1 MSQFRAFQLSL
12 RYNSLLI
19 CTALLLLTAFLG
31 WKVFSIA
38 KTQAQQMKVLIAG
51 DFRAQGLLQKIEG
64 KQESLKSANRKLWI
78 TKDHNYATL
87 IDKETE
93 ELKRLRREL
102 LTAITIAHTNFTEA
116 DIEDT
121 EGTKQRLEKLLSE
134 NLEDRQEAASGISR
148 HVLFAV
154 ALSITISLWI
164 SDLFF
169 RRLGAPLGTLKDANL
184 QIAKGNFGYRIAEP
198 RAAVSELAE
207 LSGSFNR
214 MAAKLQELDRTK
226 YEFFSEVS
234 HEIKNPLAALKE
246 GLDLLSSPQ
255 KELSEKSRE
264 KAVAACSIASRRLEV
279 MIQNLMQHASIERGF
294 KDFKM
299 EYANLGAVI
308 QSAIAQLRPL
318 ADKRGIH
325 LNFSPR
331 GELEGRISSEGM
343 THVIENLLMN
353 AIRYG
358 QEKTE
363 VSIEASRYVFEKK
376 PPQLILRVSNLAK
389 FLPSCNPDKLF
400 ERFYRANTFEQPG
413 GLGLG
418 LYIVKSIVE
427 AHRGTVLALIN
438 PEEKRFSIKV
448 EIPISEAAV

>member
-1 MSQFRAFQLSL
+1 MSQFRTFQLSL
-12 RYNSLLI
+12 RINSLFI

-38 KTQAQQMKVLIAG
+38 KTQSLQMKVLIEG
-51 DFRAQGLLQKIEG
+51 DFKAQGLLQKIEG
-64 KQESLKSANRKLWI
+64 KQESLKSANKKLWI
-78 TKDHNYATL
+78 TQDPNYAAL
-87 IDKETE
+87 VAKETE
-93 ELKRLRREL
+93 ELKRFRGDL
-102 LTAITIAHTNFTEA
+102 LKAITIAHPEFTET

-121 EGTKQRLEKLLSE
+121 AATKRRLEKLLSE
-134 NLEDRQEAASGISR
+134 SLEERQKAASGISR

-154 ALSITISLWI
+154 AFSIIISLWI

-169 RRLGAPLGTLKDANL
+169 RRLGAPLRMLKDANM
-184 QIAKGNFGYRIAEP
+184 QIARGNLGFRIAEP
-198 RAAVSELAE
+198 GAAVSELAE

-234 HEIKNPLAALKE
+234 HQIKNPLAALKE
-246 GLDLLSSPQ
+246 GLDLLSSAPR
-255 KELSEKSRE
+255 ELSGQSRE
-264 KAVAACSIASRRLEV
+264 KAIAACSIASRRLEV

-299 EYANLGAVI
+299 EYANLADVI
-308 QSAIAQLRPL
+308 QSAMAQLRPL
-318 ADKRGIH
+318 ADKRGIQ
-325 LNFSPR
+325 FCFTPK
-331 GELEGRISSEGM
+331 GELDGRISSEGM
-343 THVIENLLMN
+343 THVIENLIMN

-363 VSIEASRYVFEKK
+363 VSIEASRIASEKK
-376 PPQLILRVSNLAK
+376 PPQLVLRVSNLAK
-389 FLPSCNPDKLF
+389 VLPTCKPERLF
-400 ERFYRANTFEQPG
+400 ERFYRANTLEQPS

-427 AHRGTVLALIN
+427 AHRGTVFAFVN
-438 PEEKRFSIKV
+438 SEEKRFSVRV